1 MNIYMN
7 RCLAVCNKAKGF
19 DQNHNAGDIILNNCT
34 GMTLKS
40 ISDKTYSYR
49 IYEEIADGHEVRL
62 TNCIAINDNDATDKR
77 DKNGVIKDGEHGKYG
92 EYGRFEVDETLKGLT
107 VVSSEF
113 QKAAPAQFLAVDNHE
128 ELIGPRQ
135 DDDALPETTFAHLVD
150 GSFLIDA
157 GTAVGAADYRGISVG
172 GISYNGA
179 APDLGAYEHSHSV
192 TALSAVA
199 QQPSSS
205 ALSLRRTASGL
216 LLLTVNGET
225 TGNNGETMGN
235 NGETMGNDFCVK
247 GYDAAG
253 RLLFQHPFVGRTTT
267 LRLPATQSLIVLKVE
282 NGGRTVACMK
292 IR

>member
-1 MNIYMN
+1 M
-7 RCLAVCNKAKGF
+7 LFSV
-19 DQNHNAGDIILNNCT
+19 ILNNCT

-77 DKNGVIKDGEHGKYG
+77 DKNGNLKEGEHGKYG

-128 ELIGPRQ
+128 TLIGPRQ
-135 DDDALPETTFAHLVD
+135 ADDALPETTFAHLVD

-157 GTAVGAADYRGISVG
+157 GTAVSAADYRGINVA
-172 GISYNGA
+172 GISYTGGV
-179 APDLGAYEHSHSV
+179 PDLGAYEHGQGV
-192 TALSAVA
+192 TALKAVT
-199 QQPSSS
+199 QQPSSR
-205 ALSLRRTASGL
+205 ALSVRRTASGL
-216 LLLTVNGET
+216 ILLTVNGET
-225 TGNNGETMGN
+225 TGN
-235 NGETMGNDFCVK
+235 DFCAK

-282 NGGRTVACMK
+282 NSGRTVGSMK
-292 IR
+292 ILR